1 MSEKLGSWEALLLW
15 MLLAEGGTAYRA
27 DLQKK
32 KLLPS
37 DDAKPAKALARAGLI
52 LREKRPGQGTGL
64 WLEVTEKGW
73 AKAVESFDVALPDSR
88 LGSKVLHTWLTK
100 LQAYMRAGN
109 VALAD
114 ILGPQPNPG
123 GRHGDEAHAPEPPET
138 LDYPALRDR
147 IRAAYLAVTGG
158 QFNTRV
164 FLSDLRPRLA
174 AMPHELVDAALKRM
188 HLEDGTTLMSLDNPR
203 EITAAVRDAAVTFS
217 GVPMH
222 LLWIVR

>member
-1 MSEKLGSWEALLLW
+1 VSEKLGSWEALLLW

-37 DDAKPAKALARAGLI
+37 DDATPAKALARAGLI
-52 LREKRPGQGTGL
+52 LREKRPGQGSGL
-64 WLEVTEKGW
+64 WLEVTDKGW
-73 AKAVESFDVALPDSR
+73 AKAMESFDVALPDSR
-88 LGSKVLHTWLTK
+88 LGSKVLHGWLTK

-114 ILGPQPNPG
+114 ILGPPPNSG
-123 GRHGDEAHAPEPPET
+123 GEEAAKAAVPPAP
-138 LDYPALRDR
+138 LDYPTLRDR

-158 QFNTRV
+158 QLNTRAL
-164 FLSDLRPRLA
+164 LSDLRPHLPEVPREALD
-174 AMPHELVDAALKRM
+174 EALKRM

-203 EITAAVRDAAVTFS
+203 EITAAVREAAVTFS
-217 GVPMH
+217 GEPMH